1 MTEFLQLHM
10 LTAYGASNLNRDDSG
25 RPKSV
30 SFGGTQRLRISSQC
44 LKRTWRTS
52 DVFHAKLEGHLAWRT
67 QRLGKEIVD
76 KLTARG
82 LSDEDATKIAQ
93 SVAQIFGKV
102 KKSKDKTST
111 FTEQLA
117 FISPEEQEKAFRWAE
132 DALAEGLVEPKPDDI
147 LLKADSAAD
156 IAMFGRMFADT
167 PKFNREAAVQ
177 IAHAFTTHQAVAED
191 DYYTALD
198 DLKSQD
204 ELEDAGAGFIGVQEF
219 GAGVFYC
226 YMCIDKNLLRQNLN
240 DSATIAN
247 SSISALIEAATT
259 VAPQGKQSSFAS
271 RARSLYVLAEK
282 GTEQPRSLAAAF
294 LKPIRGQNQFVESVR
309 ALESFRDQLSD
320 TYGDSSTS
328 SYTMNIEDKK
338 SSLKDLIE
346 FSVS

>member
-67 QRLGKEIVD
+67 QRLGKEVVD
-76 KLTARG
+76 KLTAQG
-82 LSDEDATKIAQ
+82 ISDENATKIAQ

-102 KKSKDKTST
+102 KKSKDETST

-117 FISPEEQEKAFRWAE
+117 FISPEEREKAFQWAE
-132 DALAEGLVEPKPDDI
+132 DALAEELVEPKPDDI

-198 DLKSQD
+198 DLKSQN

-271 RARSLYVLAEK
+271 RARALYVLAEK

-294 LKPIRGQNQFVESVR
+294 LRPIHGQNQCADSIRE
-309 ALESFRDQLSD
+309 LESFRNKLLDV
-320 TYGDSSTS
+320 YGDSSIS
-328 SYTMNIEDKK
+328 SYTMNIEDKN